1 MKVSVKALF
10 ESGGIR
16 CIRKDEQG
24 ASHPARIAYV
34 TGKTVNAARALAA
47 SNEIMKPGD
56 GDPDVTYGSIVSV
69 SRTTDGSSMGRVYN
83 PGEMAPFYL
92 AVTDKELCLSGASM
106 LPLRENMV
114 AMTRDG
120 GTLTKDQSNA
130 LEGIQEIFE
139 MVASAPDTDRFP
151 CSLIAQSYLASMV
164 DAFGEVDLPID
175 EDRFVRKSRADL
187 LRARIGMLDARH
199 PDGIASARPLRDLL
213 ATAGIEVGESGIGAE
228 IRSPAMAQIN
238 EEAIRRIVLANEHMC
253 REVFGA
259 MTATPVSELSAA
271 MIPLD
276 SLDQLR
282 TNKSNRRLSGEWI
295 DQVGARARRITQ
307 GSTPGYGF
315 EMDVFSEDGRDF
327 LTISDNV
334 GQKNNVA
341 FVYSWPTAERI
352 PVMDIEIG
360 RVLNVSPEE
369 APGEEEI
376 ERLSQVLGQLEAVN
390 LTDMDQDIE
399 RVRFD

>member
-10 ESGGIR
+10 EKSGIR
-16 CIRKDEQG
+16 CIRKDDDG
-24 ASHPARIAYV
+24 VSHPARIAYV
-34 TGKTVNAARALAA
+34 TGSTVDAARLLGR
-47 SNEIMKPGD
+47 SNEAMKPGD
-56 GDPDVTYGSIVSV
+56 GDPDVTYGAIVSV
-69 SRTTDGSSMGRVYN
+69 SRGANGASAGRVFT
-83 PGEMAPFYL
+83 PGEYAPFYID
-92 AVTDKELCLSGASM
+92 VVGKEMCLSAAGM
-106 LPLRENMV
+106 LPLREEMV
-114 AMTRDG
+114 ALTRKG
-120 GTLTKDQSNA
+120 ETLSKDQTKA

-151 CSLIAQSYLASMV
+151 AGLIAQSYLASMV
-164 DAFGEVDLPID
+164 DAFGEVDMPID
-175 EDRFVRKSRADL
+175 EEGFVRKSRADL

-199 PDGIASARPLRDLL
+199 PDGISSARPLRDLL
-213 ATAGIEVGESGIGAE
+213 SAAGIEVGESGVGAE
-228 IRSPAMAQIN
+228 IRSPAMARIN
-238 EEAIRRIVLANEHMC
+238 EEAIRRIVLANERMC
-253 REVFGA
+253 RDVFGA
-259 MTATPVSELSAA
+259 MTATPVGELSAA

-282 TNKSNRRLSGEWI
+282 TNKSNRKLSGEWI
-295 DQVGARARRITQ
+295 EQVGARAKKITQ
-307 GSTPGYGF
+307 SGMPGYRF
-315 EMDVFSEDGRDF
+315 EMDVFSEDGRDY

-341 FVYSWPTAERI
+341 FIYSWPTAERI
-352 PVMDIEIG
+352 PVMDVDAG

-369 APGEEEI
+369 DPGEDEI